1 MGSTGPR
8 LAEELPSMLDLMH
21 QRPTMRCVRLRVE
34 ARSGEEPPC
43 SEASASIAIVFGPQ
57 GHAEHHRA
65 WFLEVRTFP
74 RRIEGHRVTLTSVAS
89 EPLAVIEDAI

>member
-1 MGSTGPR
+1 
-8 LAEELPSMLDLMH
+8 
-21 QRPTMRCVRLRVE
+21 VKLRVE

-43 SEASASIAIVFGPQ
+43 SEASASVTIAFNPE

-65 WFLEVRTFP
+65 WFIEVHSMP
-74 RRIEGHRVTLTSVAS
+74 RRIEGHRVTLTSAAT